1 MLDFIATTP
10 LITFIYFLALPY
22 ATPVDIWACGC
33 IFAELFTRRAF
44 IMGQTEID
52 QLTRIFSIIGTPSLN
67 EWPTETHIMRSNF
80 STMQRKDL
88 SELIPNIPPVAQD
101 LIQVSSKNQL
111 ILDRYMNNFLKNS
124 FSNSYAFF
132 IF

>member
-1 MLDFIATTP
+1 MKPFNQKFIFYYSYIHYQLATI
-10 LITFIYFLALPY
+10 LLCLLALPY

-52 QLTRIFSIIGTPSLN
+52 QLTRIFSIIGTPGSN
-67 EWPTETHIMRSNF
+67 EWPNETHIMRSNF

-88 SELIPNIPPVAQD
+88 SELIPNIPTVAKD
-101 LIQVSSKNQL
+101 LIQVS
-111 ILDRYMNNFLKNS
+111 Y
-124 FSNSYAFF
+124 
-132 IF
+132 